1 LEKFSKIKSKKM
13 IDNKN
18 SSLLEIEQPKASK
31 KKRVMIAGVGNM
43 FMKDDGFGVEVV
55 KRMMQKKFPEGV
67 EVKDFGTGGLKLA
80 YDLMKGYDG
89 LILLDASKRGEKA
102 GTLYVIEPDEKEF
115 QSSLEEGDSID
126 PHGGDPLTVLRF
138 VKAFGSWPAKVM
150 IVACEPAS
158 TDDFEIGL
166 SEEVNASVDKAI
178 EFVDE
183 IINGIYSN
191 TK

>member
-1 LEKFSKIKSKKM
+1 M
-13 IDNKN
+13 DNKN
-18 SSLLEIEQPKASK
+18 SSLLDMEQPKATR
-31 KKRVMIAGVGNM
+31 KKRVMIAGVGNL
-43 FMKDDGFGVEVV
+43 FMKDDAFGVEVV
-55 KRMMQKKFPEGV
+55 KKMMQKEFPEGV
-67 EVKDFGTGGLKLA
+67 EIKDFGTGGLKLA

-89 LILLDASKRGEKA
+89 LILLDASKRGGSP

-115 QSSLEEGDSID
+115 QSSLEEGDTID

-158 TDDFEIGL
+158 TDEFEMGL
-166 SEEVNASVDKAI
+166 SDSVKASVDKAI
-178 EFVDE
+178 EFVNE